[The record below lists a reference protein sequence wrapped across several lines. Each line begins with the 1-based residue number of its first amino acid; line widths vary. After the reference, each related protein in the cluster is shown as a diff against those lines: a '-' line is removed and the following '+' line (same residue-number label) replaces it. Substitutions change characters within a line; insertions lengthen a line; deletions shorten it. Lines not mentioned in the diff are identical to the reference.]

1 MRALI
6 QRTLEKSYVV
16 VENKIVG
23 EIPKG
28 LVILLGVGKEDT
40 EEDLKYLSNKIPSL
54 RIFEDSE
61 GKTNLSLEEI
71 GGEIL
76 LISQF
81 TLYAEV
87 STSGRRPSFSHSAPP
102 DLAKKLYENLITLW
116 QQKDIKVTT
125 GIFGAN
131 MKVHL
136 INEGPFTLFI
146 DSQNR

>member
-6 QRTLEKSYVV
+6 QRTLEKAYVE
-16 VENKIVG
+16 VEGQKVG

-28 LVILLGVGKEDT
+28 LVILLGVGKEDQ
-40 EEDLKYLSNKIPSL
+40 EEDLYYLANKIPNL

-71 GGEIL
+71 KGEIL
-76 LISQF
+76 LVSQF

-87 STSGRRPSFSHSAPP
+87 SKSGRRPSFSHSAPP
-102 DLAKKLYENLITLW
+102 ALAEELYKRLKDLW
-116 QQKDIKVTT
+116 QEKGIKVST
-125 GIFGAN
+125 GIFGSD
-131 MKVHL
+131 MKIHL
-136 INEGPFTLFI
+136 VNNGPFTIFI